1 MIMKFMY
8 ALVFLVVI
16 STFSN
21 CKSDIKNTSEQE
33 AVVVIDSV
41 IFSFSFVGCNRVNR
55 GDAVDSVPS
64 TANKYALQRIFKE
77 VTELEEQPDLFFFL
91 GDLVLAES
99 TLPNLDTQL
108 NAWLKLYESDSI
120 SNTKME
126 MVAVPGNHEMLYSKQ
141 VLKKKKK
148 NKKKKKLS
156 KKDSTWKEFPL
167 LGSTDIWLN
176 HMKSYMPSDRDQAP
190 SSDTLD
196 NRMTFSFTRYNVGF
210 VVMNTDSY
218 NPPTT
223 EHPYGVE
230 GMVPT
235 QWIIDKVN
243 EYKAESSIDHIF
255 VLGHKPYYVNGEGE
269 TGHDGLPAGPVLW
282 PALQN
287 ARVNSMLSAHKH
299 DYQRWQPIN
308 DSLGGGTYQVI
319 AGNGGSEGKAP
330 FFGYSTI
337 SIMKSG
343 KVNLNSV
350 GFCIGNPYTEA
361 VPQNATLPRDEVTL
375 TWELNPDLFYQPYNR
390 CN

>member
-1 MIMKFMY
+1 MK
-8 ALVFLVVI
+8 LVQAFFTLMLLIII
-16 STFSN
+16 SS
-21 CKSDIKNTSEQE
+21 CKSDVKQEKIVDNNTEVE
-33 AVVVIDSV
+33 VDSV
-41 IFSFSFVGCNRVNR
+41 LFSFSFVGCNRVNR
-55 GDAVDSVPS
+55 GDIVDSIPS
-64 TANKYALQRIFKE
+64 TANKFALQRIFKE
-77 VTELEEQPDLFFFL
+77 VVALEEQPELFFFL

-99 TLPNLDTQL
+99 TTQKL
-108 NAWLKLYESDSI
+108 HDQLGAWLKLYETDSI
-120 SNTKME
+120 STSKIE
-126 MVAVPGNHEMLYSKQ
+126 LVAVPGNHEMLYAKE
-141 VLKKKKK
+141 VLKKKKR
-148 NKKKKKLS
+148 NKKKPK

-167 LGSTDIWLN
+167 KGSTDIWLN
-176 HMKSYMPSDRDQAP
+176 HMKGYMPTDRETAP

-196 NRMTFSFTRYNVGF
+196 NRLTFSFERHNVGF

-218 NPPTT
+218 NPPTKK
-223 EHPYGVE
+223 HPYGVE

-235 QWIIDKVN
+235 QWIINKVN
-243 EYKAESSIDHIF
+243 EYKADTSIDHIF

-282 PALQN
+282 PALQD

-350 GFCIGNPYTEA
+350 GFCIGDPYTEA

-375 TWELNPDLFYQPYNR
+375 TWEQNPNIFSQPYNG
-390 CN
+390 CK

>member
-1 MIMKFMY
+1 MKYLY
-8 ALVFLVVI
+8 ALVFLFII
-16 STFSN
+16 STFSS
-21 CKSDIKNTSEQE
+21 CKPEVKDIAKNELE
-33 AVVVIDSV
+33 VENDSV

-55 GDAVDSVPS
+55 GDTLPSIPS
-64 TANKYALQRIFKE
+64 TANLYALQRIFKE
-77 VTELEEQPDLFFFL
+77 VNALEQQPELFFFL
-91 GDLVLAES
+91 GDLVLGES
-99 TLPNLDTQL
+99 NNKDLDRQL
-108 NAWLKLYESDSI
+108 DAWMKIYEEDSI
-120 SNTKME
+120 SSSKIE
-126 MVAVPGNHEMLYSKQ
+126 LIVVPGNHEMLYDKK
-141 VLKKKKK
+141 VLKRKKR
-148 NKKKKKLS
+148 NKKKPK
-156 KKDSTWKEFPL
+156 KKDYTWKEFPL
-167 LGSTDIWLN
+167 LGSTDTWLN
-176 HMKSYMPSDRDQAP
+176 HMKDYMPEDRETAP
-190 SSDTLD
+190 TSDTLD
-196 NRMTFSFTRYNVGF
+196 NRLTFSFERHNIGF

-218 NPPTT
+218 NPPTKK
-223 EHPYGVE
+223 HPNGVE

-243 EYKAESSIDHIF
+243 EYQADTSIDHIF

-282 PALQN
+282 PALQK

-361 VPQNATLPRDEVTL
+361 VPQNPTLERDVVTL
-375 TWELNPDLFYQPYNR
+375 TWEQNPNIFFQPYNG
-390 CN
+390 CK